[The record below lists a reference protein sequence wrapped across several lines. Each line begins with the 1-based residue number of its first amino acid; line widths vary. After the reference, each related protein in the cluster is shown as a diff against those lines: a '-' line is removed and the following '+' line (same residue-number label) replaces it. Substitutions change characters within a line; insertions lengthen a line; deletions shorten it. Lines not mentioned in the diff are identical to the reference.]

1 LNLRALRVLRAVAAS
16 GSQAAASRTLN
27 VAPSAIS
34 RTIVELEA
42 ELGFALF
49 RRDKGRLIPT
59 QPGRAFALE
68 VERVFREVDMLA
80 DTARVLRAAGGERL
94 RVMVPPSLLHYFLPE
109 TLRRF
114 AASHPHTRLE
124 IDYGPAASGM
134 AALAQG
140 RADIAVLSLP
150 IDAAGLEMVPLIDVE
165 TVCLVPVG
173 HVLAAKAAISPA
185 DLDRQKV
192 VLIDRRFALREKLD
206 DLFRRAGAV
215 PDIRVET
222 SSGAAAAGCA
232 QVGIGIAVVSRL
244 IAGQADGDP
253 RLVVRP
259 FRPTVW
265 QKFAAAI
272 GPGVA
277 DSSVRGPAVE
287 GFVKALKATAAE
299 YRRKAAL
306 RR

>member
-1 LNLRALRVLRAVAAS
+1 
-16 GSQAAASRTLN
+16 
-27 VAPSAIS
+27 
-34 RTIVELEA
+34 
-42 ELGFALF
+42 
-49 RRDKGRLIPT
+49 
-59 QPGRAFALE
+59 
-68 VERVFREVDMLA
+68 MLA

-277 DSSVRGPAVE
+277 DSSVRGPAVDK
-287 GFVKALKATAAE
+287 FDAT
-299 YRRKAAL
+299 KTGQSS
-306 RR
+306 